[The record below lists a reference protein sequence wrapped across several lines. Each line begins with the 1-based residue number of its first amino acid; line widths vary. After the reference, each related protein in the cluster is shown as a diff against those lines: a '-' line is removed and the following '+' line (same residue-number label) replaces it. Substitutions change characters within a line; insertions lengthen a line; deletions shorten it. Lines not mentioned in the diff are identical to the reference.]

1 MSGPSDLSAALVP
14 VCRQLFGDPNPA
26 VSNGKNVRWG
36 NRGSFSV
43 DVEKGTWYDNEAG
56 EGGGVLDLVMRQQH
70 VEKPDAVRWL
80 VQHKHIPEAAPSAPQ
95 ARARQVCAYDYPDA
109 DGVLLFQVVR
119 LDPKGFSQRR
129 PDDAGGWVYSLKGVE
144 RVPYR
149 LPQLIEAVAARRTVY
164 IVEGE
169 KSADRLAALGL
180 DATCSP
186 GGANKWRPSYTPFF
200 VGADV
205 VILPDNDQ
213 PGRDHAQQVAEAL
226 HEVASVRIVALPD
239 LPPKGDV
246 CDWLDAGHTAEEL
259 SNIQTPAITDK
270 PIDHIPANA
279 LPEVGEEYW
288 KSLEKEKSANTVDA
302 VISEFNQRYMV
313 VNEVG
318 KAVIYA
324 PAYDAVL
331 KRRRFDRITF
341 EDLLKLYLNRLV
353 QVGVDKEGNPT
364 FKQVANVWLRH
375 SERRQYIHGVVFD
388 PSGRE
393 VQDGVLNLWEGYAV
407 KPVPGDWTLLRNHI
421 GRIICDGDR
430 VRFSYLMGWMA
441 RMLQFPAEQG
451 EVAVVL
457 KGGEGTGKGTLAKAL
472 LHIIGHHG
480 FAISNAKH
488 LIGNFNGHLRDAIFL
503 FADEAFF
510 AGDKTHVGTL
520 KSLITEPY
528 LTVEAKFQNA
538 VQTPNR
544 LHVMMASN
552 DEWVV
557 PAALDA
563 RRFFVLVVSQNRA
576 NDHDYFAAIWEQ
588 MEAGG
593 YTAMLHDLLALDLT
607 TFNVRAVPVTAGL
620 QEQRKLSLPIP
631 EAWWHDCLA
640 RGYVFRS
647 RLGLEDYFGRWY
659 EDVTTEI
666 LFDSYSE
673 FAAKRGERRPLSR
686 EYLGRFMLKQGCH
699 ASRPYNVAEGEH
711 LTEEI
716 DNYGGRRRV
725 PKPIIKARSHGYAV
739 GTLELAR
746 IAFCQTTS
754 LTIAWEAIEDD
765 DRLV

>member
-1 MSGPSDLSAALVP
+1 MSGLSDLVASLVP
-14 VCRQLFGDPNPA
+14 VCRQLFGDPNLA
-26 VSNGKNVRWG
+26 VSNDKNVRWG

-109 DGVLLFQVVR
+109 DGVLLFQVLR
-119 LDPKGFSQRR
+119 FEPKDFRQRR
-129 PDDAGGWVYSLKGVE
+129 PDGTGGWVSNLKGVE

-149 LPQLIEAVAARRTVY
+149 LPQLIEAVSAGRTVY

-169 KSADRLAALGL
+169 KSADRLAALGM
-180 DATCSP
+180 DATCSS

-226 HEVASVRIVALPD
+226 HEVASVRIIALPD

-259 SNIQTPAITDK
+259 SNIQAPAITDQ

-407 KPVPGDWTLLRNHI
+407 KPVPGDWSLLRNHI

-457 KGGEGTGKGTLAKAL
+457 KGGEGTGKGTLANAL

-528 LTVEAKFQNA
+528 LTVEA
-538 VQTPNR
+538 
-544 LHVMMASN
+544 
-552 DEWVV
+552 
-557 PAALDA
+557 
-563 RRFFVLVVSQNRA
+563 
-576 NDHDYFAAIWEQ
+576 
-588 MEAGG
+588 
-593 YTAMLHDLLALDLT
+593 
-607 TFNVRAVPVTAGL
+607 
-620 QEQRKLSLPIP
+620 
-631 EAWWHDCLA
+631 
-640 RGYVFRS
+640 
-647 RLGLEDYFGRWY
+647 
-659 EDVTTEI
+659 
-666 LFDSYSE
+666 
-673 FAAKRGERRPLSR
+673 
-686 EYLGRFMLKQGCH
+686 
-699 ASRPYNVAEGEH
+699 
-711 LTEEI
+711 
-716 DNYGGRRRV
+716 
-725 PKPIIKARSHGYAV
+725 
-739 GTLELAR
+739 
-746 IAFCQTTS
+746 
-754 LTIAWEAIEDD
+754 
-765 DRLV
+765 